1 MNQLL
6 SVIKSTL
13 KAKIVPLWSKLT
25 YYTNVNFIQSK
36 VISKIREK
44 LTMLFSI
51 KPRHKDDY
59 FTIGRLLVSKRLI
72 QAIVVVIGVL
82 SLVYIIYQ
90 INVNQVKEDGTFGK
104 VYWYN
109 SIPLRFTDADVAI
122 KASDGHVAYKGHVK
136 DGVAQGDGKLYSA
149 EDKLVYSG
157 TFADNMYNGK
167 GILYYNNG
175 EVHYKGDFV
184 NNLFEGDGNL
194 YRKSGSLEYE
204 GDFVGG
210 LKEGQG
216 ILYNASETPIYT
228 GTFHSDDIVYTQ
240 FLGKTTEDIA
250 KVYTGNQILYNKD
263 DSWIIIMDEINA
275 VYTATSNENSIED
288 ALEVDQVYVMSD
300 EFKYGQDVAHTIKD
314 VTALLGEP
322 TFKGNS
328 YITLPEAVIAEHKA
342 IGELDA
348 DLLTLHPSKE
358 IYDVTSYDKTAL
370 VYLYVYTVDDTTYT
384 FITDKLDA
392 GFFFYSIQQ

>member
-36 VISKIREK
+36 VVSKIREK
-44 LTMLFSI
+44 LTSLFSI

-59 FTIGRLLVSKRLI
+59 FTVGRLLVSRRLV

-90 INVNQVKEDGTFGK
+90 INVNQVNNDGTFGK

-109 SIPLRFTDADVAI
+109 SIPLRFTDAEVAI
-122 KASDGHVAYKGHVK
+122 KAKDGYIAYRGHVK
-136 DGVAQGDGKLYSA
+136 DGVALGEGKLYDA
-149 EDKLVYSG
+149 EEKLVYSG
-157 TFADNMYNGK
+157 AFADNMYNGS
-167 GILYYNNG
+167 GILYYNSG
-175 EVHYKGDFV
+175 EIHYKGDFA
-184 NNLFEGDGNL
+184 NNLFEGKGNL

-210 LKEGQG
+210 QKEGQG
-216 ILYNASETPIYT
+216 ILYNVSETPIYT

-240 FLGKTTEDIA
+240 FLGKTTQDIA
-250 KVYTGNQILYNKD
+250 KVYTGDQILYNRD
-263 DSWIIIMDEINA
+263 DEWVIVMDEINA
-275 VYTATSNENSIED
+275 VYVARSNEDSIED
-288 ALEVDQVYVMSD
+288 ALEVDQVYVLTN
-300 EFKYGQDVAHTIKD
+300 EFRYGQDVALTIKD
-314 VTALLGEP
+314 VTELLGEP

-328 YITLPEAVIAEHKA
+328 YITLPEAVIAKHME
-342 IGELDA
+342 IGALDA

-358 IYDVTSYDKTAL
+358 VYDVTSYDKTSL
-370 VYLYVYTVDDTTYT
+370 VYLYIYTVDDTTYT
-384 FITDKLDA
+384 FVTDKADSE
-392 GFFFYSIQQ
+392 FFFYSIQQ